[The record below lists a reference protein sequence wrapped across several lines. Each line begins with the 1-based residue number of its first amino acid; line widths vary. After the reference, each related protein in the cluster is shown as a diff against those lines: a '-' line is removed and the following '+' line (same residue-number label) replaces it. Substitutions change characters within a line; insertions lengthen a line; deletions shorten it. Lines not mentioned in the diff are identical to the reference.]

1 LEKKRKMIKI
11 LTVDDNELV
20 LEILEPMLDIWAD
33 EHAFAIEV
41 STASNGK
48 EALAWIKQHGQP
60 DLILLDVRMPI
71 MDGAEFLRQTAM
83 LGLDLKPFTL
93 LLTGYADDLEEHLGT
108 DALLMKHLRKPF
120 TVPELF
126 QALNNLTPK

>member
-1 LEKKRKMIKI
+1 MKKI

-20 LEILEPMLDIWAD
+20 REILEPMLNIWA
-33 EHAFAIEV
+33 EKQQLSAEIA
-41 STASNGK
+41 TATNGK
-48 EALAWIKQHGQP
+48 EALAWVQEHGIP

-71 MDGAEFLRQTAM
+71 MDGADCLRQTAL
-83 LGLDLKPFTL
+83 LGYDIKPFTL

-120 TVPELF
+120 TATELF
-126 QALNNLTPK
+126 QALDRLMQT